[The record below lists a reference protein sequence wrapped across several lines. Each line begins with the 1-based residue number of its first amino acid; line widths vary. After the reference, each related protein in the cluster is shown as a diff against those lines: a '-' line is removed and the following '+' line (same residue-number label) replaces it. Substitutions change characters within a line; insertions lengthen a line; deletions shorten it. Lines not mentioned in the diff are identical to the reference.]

1 MVVSIS
7 TEELI
12 YKIIRRVIMC
22 GVCDKSQQDNTL
34 IRRLN
39 TREKDKHMNT
49 RTNTTNK
56 WMDFLREYG
65 MITAGTLLLTV
76 GVYFFKYPNNFST
89 GGVTGIAVV
98 LNGIFPGLTRGM
110 IVTVI
115 NVFLLIVG
123 YFIVGKEFGIK
134 TVYSSL
140 LMTFSLDLL
149 EKVYTMS
156 APFTS
161 EPVLELLF
169 AIFLPAVGSSLL
181 FSTGASTG
189 GTDIVAMII
198 KKYSNMNISKA
209 LMCSDFFIV
218 VACSFVYGIET
229 GLFSFVGLAAKVFV
243 VNSVIEGIYT
253 SKYFTIITAKEHEKP
268 IMDFITVTLK
278 RGATVNE
285 SFAGGF
291 SGEPRIVVL
300 TVLNRSEARR
310 LKAFVKATDP
320 HAFNIITNTS
330 EIIGKGFRECM

>member
-1 MVVSIS
+1 MN
-7 TEELI
+7 
-12 YKIIRRVIMC
+12 M
-22 GVCDKSQQDNTL
+22 KSKW
-34 IRRLN
+34 LN
-39 TREKDKHMNT
+39 FFK
-49 RTNTTNK
+49 
-56 WMDFLREYG
+56 EYG
-65 MITAGTLLLTV
+65 SITAGTLLVTM

-98 LNGIFPGLTRGM
+98 FNGIFPELTRGT

-123 YFIVGKEFGIK
+123 YFFVGKEFGIK

-149 EKVYTMS
+149 ETVFPMS

-198 KKYSNMNISKA
+198 KKYSKMNISKA
-209 LMCSDFFIV
+209 LMCSDFLIV
-218 VACSFVYGIET
+218 VACSFVYGIES
-229 GLFSFVGLAAKVFV
+229 GLFSFVGFAAKVFV

-253 SKYFTIITAKEHEKP
+253 SKYFTIITKREHEQE
-268 IMDFITVTLK
+268 IMDFITKTLK

-300 TVLNRSEARR
+300 TVLNRAEARR
-310 LKAFVKATDP
+310 LKNFVKATDP